1 MTIEEL
7 TLLTK
12 LGVTAGAAA
21 WAGTCAVVGVLWKK
35 TQQLQRKL
43 AGIQEESA
51 RGIAICELASNC
63 AIPSCP
69 IRPVVQAMACAVI
82 LGVLLVSC
90 EPARA
95 PMVFDKKV
103 LIVFRNESPA
113 SGGAL
118 GAIVEPFKPLI
129 KLVLP

>member
-7 TLLTK
+7 ALLTK
-12 LGVTAGAAA
+12 IGVAAGAAA
-21 WAGTCAVVGVLWKK
+21 WGGTCAVVGVLWKK

-51 RGIAICELASNC
+51 RGMAICELASNC

-69 IRPVVQAMACAVI
+69 IRPVVVAMGCALI
-82 LGVLLVSC
+82 LCLVSC

-103 LIVFRNESPA
+103 LIVFRNESPT

-118 GAIVEPFKPLI
+118 GAFIEPFKPLI